1 MSDFIMP
8 RTDLALEAT
17 EMIRE
22 KKSVHMKEEGTLPEG
37 MIVENFGDDLI
48 KGTKIIINTPNAA
61 KRIGKPM
68 GNYITLEISEMETFG
83 SDDFKK
89 VSEMIADELRK
100 ILGPKK
106 NKTSLIVGLGNW
118 NITADSLGP
127 KTVSKIMVTR
137 HIKQYLPNT
146 LDDRVEPVSCL
157 SPGVLGITG
166 IETAEIIEG
175 VIQKVNP
182 DIVIAIDA
190 LASRKIDRVN
200 NTIQIADTGIA
211 PGSGLGNRRMELS
224 RETLGVPV
232 IAIGVP
238 TVVDAATF
246 ANDSIEILN
255 RNSNVNIFPGMD
267 ENQRYQ
273 KLREIFG
280 EKLGSLVVTP
290 KDIDASME
298 KLSGAIAGGINLAM
312 HNGLSLEE
320 IHEFML

>member
-1 MSDFIMP
+1 MAEYIMP
-8 RTDLALEAT
+8 RTDLALESA
-17 EMIRE
+17 EMIKE
-22 KKSVHMKEEGTLPEG
+22 KKSLHMKEEGQLPDG
-37 MIVENFGDDLI
+37 MTVDSFGDDLI
-48 KGTKIIINTPNAA
+48 KVTRIAVNTPNAA

-68 GNYITLEISEMETFG
+68 GNYITLEIPEMETFG
-83 SDDFKK
+83 PEDFKRL
-89 VSEMIADELRK
+89 SEMIADELRK
-100 ILGPKK
+100 LLGPGK
-106 NKTSLIVGLGNW
+106 NRTSLIVGLGNW

-137 HIKQYLPNT
+137 HIKQYLPNS
-146 LDDRVEPVSCL
+146 LDDRVEPVSCI

-200 NTIQIADTGIA
+200 KTIQISDSGIA

-238 TVVDAATF
+238 TVVDAITF
-246 ANDSIEILN
+246 AHDSLEMMNRENGGGIL
-255 RNSNVNIFPGMD
+255 PDMA
-267 ENQRYQ
+267 EEERYR
-273 KLREIFG
+273 KLREAFG
-280 EKLGSLVVTP
+280 QKLGSLVVTP
-290 KDIDASME
+290 KDIDESMD

>member
-1 MSDFIMP
+1 
-8 RTDLALEAT
+8 
-17 EMIRE
+17 
-22 KKSVHMKEEGTLPEG
+22 
-37 MIVENFGDDLI
+37 
-48 KGTKIIINTPNAA
+48 
-61 KRIGKPM
+61 
-68 GNYITLEISEMETFG
+68 
-83 SDDFKK
+83 
-89 VSEMIADELRK
+89 
-100 ILGPKK
+100 
-106 NKTSLIVGLGNW
+106 
-118 NITADSLGP
+118 
-127 KTVSKIMVTR
+127 
-137 HIKQYLPNT
+137 
-146 LDDRVEPVSCL
+146 
-157 SPGVLGITG
+157 
-166 IETAEIIEG
+166 
-175 VIQKVNP
+175 
-182 DIVIAIDA
+182 
-190 LASRKIDRVN
+190 
-200 NTIQIADTGIA
+200 
-211 PGSGLGNRRMELS
+211 MELS
-224 RETLGVPV
+224 WETLGVPV